1 MNILEICLGEGL
13 GGLELYFRKCC
24 KHLVDQNRVVVVTKS
39 GTRLAEISKAEDEH
53 SRSISRKIKLF
64 PLKSIRKLIGIIKS
78 EQIDLV
84 HVHHKDDLPL
94 VAWVKLF
101 SSRSFKVVHTR
112 QMQLPGSKKDF
123 YHRFIYGS
131 IDLFIA
137 ISDMLKKDARK
148 KLALPDS
155 KIVRLYYGVEKA
167 NRGEFET
174 HFVHNAAHFNV
185 GIFSRIEYQKG
196 QHIVLD
202 AGKSLIKKYP
212 DIEFY
217 FVGDVMNEEYRDGLN
232 KSLNLN
238 ESAHFHFKGFH
249 PKPLSIMPC
258 FDVIILPSKNETF
271 GLVVVEAM
279 RAGVAVIGTNAGG
292 VPEIIEDGKTGL
304 LFEWENNI
312 QLAEHLESLYLNPSF
327 KEQLAKAGEEKADK
341 LFDINTHFKELNQ
354 LFSETVRPS
363 GPIA

>member
-1 MNILEICLGEGL
+1 MNVLEICLGEGL

-24 KHLVDQNRVVVVTKS
+24 KHLSVQHKVVVVTKS
-39 GTRLAEISKAEDEH
+39 DTRLAKISSEEDENH
-53 SRSISRKIKLF
+53 YSIKIAFKQL
-64 PLKSIRKLIGIIKS
+64 PIKSIRQLATIIKE

-94 VAWVKLF
+94 VAWTKF
-101 SSRSFKVVHTR
+101 WSRRPFKVVHTR
-112 QMQLPGSKKDF
+112 QMQLPGSKKDL

-137 ISDMLKKDARK
+137 ISDMLKTDAQK
-148 KLALPDS
+148 KLTIPNDRI
-155 KIVRLYYGVEKA
+155 KRLYYGVEKA
-167 NRGEFET
+167 DKVEFES
-174 HFVHNAAHFNV
+174 HFVHNKNHFNV
-185 GIFSRIEYQKG
+185 GVFSRIEYQKG

-217 FVGDVMNEEYRDGLN
+217 FVGDVMDEAYKDGLG

-249 PKPLSIMPC
+249 PKPLLIMPC

-292 VPEIIEDGKTGL
+292 VPEIIDNENTGL
-304 LFEWENNI
+304 LFDWEDNI
-312 QLAEHLESLYLNPSF
+312 QLAEQLERLYSEPNF
-327 KEQLAKAGEEKADK
+327 KEKLAGAGEKKADE
-341 LFDINTHFKELNQ
+341 LFDIDSHFKTLQILFKDVLNQ
-354 LFSETVRPS
+354 
-363 GPIA
+363 

>member
-1 MNILEICLGEGL
+1 MNVLEICLGEGL

-24 KHLVDQNRVVVVTKS
+24 KHLTGQHKVVVVTKS
-39 GTRLAEISKAEDEH
+39 DTRLAKIASEEDEKH
-53 SRSISRKIKLF
+53 YAIKRAFKQL
-64 PLKSIRKLIGIIKS
+64 PLKSIRRLATIIKE

-94 VAWVKLF
+94 VAWTKF
-101 SSRSFKVVHTR
+101 WSRRSFKVVHTR
-112 QMQLPGSKKDF
+112 QMQLPGSKKDL

-131 IDLFIA
+131 IDIFIA
-137 ISDMLKKDARK
+137 ISDMLKADAQK
-148 KLALPDS
+148 KLALPNERI
-155 KIVRLYYGVEKA
+155 KRLYYGVEKA
-167 NRGEFET
+167 DKVEFES
-174 HFVHNAAHFNV
+174 HFVHNKTHFNV
-185 GIFSRIEYQKG
+185 GVFSRIEYQKG

-217 FVGDVMNEEYRDGLN
+217 FVGDVMDEAYKDSLG

-292 VPEIIEDGKTGL
+292 VPEIIDNENTGL
-304 LFEWENNI
+304 LFDWEDNI
-312 QLAEHLESLYLNPSF
+312 QLAEQIERLYSDPNF
-327 KEQLAKAGEEKADK
+327 KRKLAKAGEEKADE
-341 LFDINTHFKELNQ
+341 LFDIDSHFKKLNS
-354 LFSETVRPS
+354 LFEEVVP
-363 GPIA
+363 